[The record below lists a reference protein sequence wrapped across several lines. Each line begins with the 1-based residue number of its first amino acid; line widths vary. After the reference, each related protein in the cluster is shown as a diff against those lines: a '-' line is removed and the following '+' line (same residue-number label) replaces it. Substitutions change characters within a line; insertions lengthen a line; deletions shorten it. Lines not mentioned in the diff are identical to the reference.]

1 MFKSLKK
8 KPEKAKEAIDF
19 KLKFHATRVPLQG
32 WEKLVISVVSL
43 ETRKAV
49 AKTARAVVKNGN
61 CQWQD
66 PIVESTR
73 LQLNQT
79 TNEYEEKF
87 YKLVVSSGSSRAG
100 ILGEALIN
108 LGEFADFNHP
118 AQRALPLKNCNSGT
132 VLHNRLEERSQERN
146 ISQSTL
152 RYSGSSFD
160 SLEVPSTPGTN
171 SPLAQ
176 SPHGSLQGYRGGG
189 GASQEPR
196 SPLSPNKQ
204 NHRRTLSSSAA
215 PIVPIRSGWHEDH
228 QSRQAGGGRSRGLV
242 LSPSQLQGED
252 ALRAALAAAQSTI
265 EDLQMEAETAQR
277 HADKLGV
284 DVERLNRKLEVQ
296 ILSGKE
302 MGMEMSALV
311 AERDQLKDEVERL
324 LLAKQTSQEQELDA
338 GNARFA
344 MEEARRSVKELNEE
358 IMFEKETTKNLN
370 LQLRK
375 MQDANME
382 LVLEIEELEKALE
395 QQQEENGIKKTH
407 ESPEASFQASSGD
420 DNTPVAT
427 VTERKWHERL
437 AEKEDENKDLQAK
450 IASLELLL
458 SQRHPKAAF
467 TPKETDDAFVQSL
480 QGMVKVL
487 QQDVEE
493 LEAESN
499 GLTDEIRVL
508 KSRLEISNQELKA
521 ALEAELADFEKVRLQ
536 MADHISEL
544 EMQLESTTGECEL
557 QQQEASVL
565 KNQVVSLVSEKEKLQ
580 SMLEQEVQQHRDVL
594 LKLESELGAALE
606 ELETYKSTQ
615 LHLEERVGQ
624 LTGEVTVHVE
634 ANEELQKRAIAM
646 EESLQRTME
655 QVEQLTGDVSS
666 HVEAKEGLQKGVVD
680 LEESLQRALEQVEQL
695 TGQVSYHLEAKQGL
709 QKRTVELEASL
720 QRAIGEVEQ
729 LTGEV
734 SGQMEAKEALQKH
747 IGELEENLE
756 GAVQEL
762 EHLRGEVSH
771 YEEANVGLQRHV
783 EELEESLQKA
793 VKGLATVAALEAQVT
808 QLQSAYDE
816 QGVRYNSEFERL
828 TQLMEAERQK
838 AEEALQ
844 QMSRENATAAE
855 ILQKN
860 RIGLEYQLTTANAE
874 LASFQEKHVTLQ
886 RQLEMQKF
894 FVKEKQ
900 KNVVQG
906 EVTFVNIEQPSFIA
920 LSLSPHMDC
929 TDSKGVGSSALASHF
944 ATAMQLPASAV
955 VHSSAGQD
963 QELKID
969 TCALSSSSSTSKSEP
984 NMQQGIGN
992 VDQLIELQKRTKSL
1006 EAELRDMQDR
1016 YSSMSLRFAEVEAQ
1030 REELVMVDRNLRST
1044 RR

>member
-132 VLHNRLEERSQERN
+132 VLHVKKDYYPPFLSIENWEWMLQDFNRLEERSQERN

-171 SPLAQ
+171 SPLVQ

-296 ILSGKE
+296 VLSGKE

-344 MEEARRSVKELNEE
+344 LEEARRSVKELNEE

-382 LVLEIEELEKALE
+382 LVLEIEDLEKALE
-395 QQQEENGIKKTH
+395 QQREENGIKKTH
-407 ESPEASFQASSGD
+407 ESPEASFQASTAEHETQPTKQGIESTQ
-420 DNTPVAT
+420 N
-427 VTERKWHERL
+427 RKS
-437 AEKEDENKDLQAK
+437 EKWA
-450 IASLELLL
+450 
-458 SQRHPKAAF
+458 
-467 TPKETDDAFVQSL
+467 V
-480 QGMVKVL
+480 
-487 QQDVEE
+487 E
-493 LEAESN
+493 LEAAE
-499 GLTDEIRVL
+499 
-508 KSRLEISNQELKA
+508 A

-655 QVEQLTGDVSS
+655 QVEQLTGDISS

-680 LEESLQRALEQVEQL
+680 LEESLQRALEQVELL

-709 QKRTVELEASL
+709 QKCTVELEESL

-793 VKGLATVAALEAQVT
+793 VGGLATVAALEAQVT

-855 ILQKN
+855 ILQSEVAHLTK
-860 RIGLEYQLTTANAE
+860 QLSSTQDR
-874 LASFQEKHVTLQ
+874 LLQ
-886 RQLEMQKF
+886 
-894 FVKEKQ
+894 
-900 KNVVQG
+900 VVG
-906 EVTFVNIEQPSFIA
+906 GWVSNSAIA
-920 LSLSPHMDC
+920 QQHN
-929 TDSKGVGSSALASHF
+929 
-944 ATAMQLPASAV
+944 
-955 VHSSAGQD
+955 GQD
-963 QELKID
+963 
-969 TCALSSSSSTSKSEP
+969 AV
-984 NMQQGIGN
+984 QQGIGN
-992 VDQLIELQKRTKSL
+992 VDQPIELQKRTKSL
-1006 EAELRDMQDR
+1006 EVELRDMQDH

-1030 REELVMVDRNLRST
+1030 REELVMVVRNLRST

>member
-8 KPEKAKEAIDF
+8 KPEKAKEAID
-19 KLKFHATRVPLQG
+19 LNSNSMQQGYVPLQG

-132 VLHNRLEERSQERN
+132 VLHLDSEVDLSFGERDQGLEDDGLDDLDNSETGSNGQLNKNRLEERSQERN

-171 SPLAQ
+171 SPLVQ

-296 ILSGKE
+296 VLSGKE

-344 MEEARRSVKELNEE
+344 LEEARRSVKELNEE

-382 LVLEIEELEKALE
+382 LVLEIEDLEKALE
-395 QQQEENGIKKTH
+395 QQREENGIKKTH
-407 ESPEASFQASSGD
+407 ESPEASFQASTAEHETQPTKQGIESTQ
-420 DNTPVAT
+420 N
-427 VTERKWHERL
+427 RKS
-437 AEKEDENKDLQAK
+437 EKWA
-450 IASLELLL
+450 
-458 SQRHPKAAF
+458 
-467 TPKETDDAFVQSL
+467 V
-480 QGMVKVL
+480 
-487 QQDVEE
+487 E
-493 LEAESN
+493 LEAAE
-499 GLTDEIRVL
+499 
-508 KSRLEISNQELKA
+508 A

-655 QVEQLTGDVSS
+655 QVEQLTGDISS

-680 LEESLQRALEQVEQL
+680 LEESLQRALEQVELL

-709 QKRTVELEASL
+709 QKCTVELEESL

-793 VKGLATVAALEAQVT
+793 VGGLATVAALEAQVT

-855 ILQKN
+855 ILQSEVAHLTK
-860 RIGLEYQLTTANAE
+860 QLSSTQDRLLQLHDAE
-874 LASFQEKHVTLQ
+874 
-886 RQLEMQKF
+886 
-894 FVKEKQ
+894 
-900 KNVVQG
+900 G
-906 EVTFVNIEQPSFIA
+906 
-920 LSLSPHMDC
+920 
-929 TDSKGVGSSALASHF
+929 
-944 ATAMQLPASAV
+944 
-955 VHSSAGQD
+955 VHSTHGEQNGP
-963 QELKID
+963 
-969 TCALSSSSSTSKSEP
+969 LSSNGKRILSGHLSGSNGEIKPLTNILDKHEAKEL
-984 NMQQGIGN
+984 GIGN

-1030 REELVMVDRNLRST
+1030 REELVMVVRNLRST